1 MSGNTDL
8 IIFDCDGVLVDS
20 EHIVC
25 RILAEEMNKL
35 GLETSVEA
43 LDEEFSGR
51 PAADCL
57 LEIETRYGGP
67 LPEHYFH
74 NTERR
79 IREAFHAELEPV
91 AGIEELLEHLSQ
103 VKLQT
108 GLKSCVASSGS
119 HEKMQLTLNKTG
131 LYDYFDGRIFSADD
145 VSRGKPHPDLFL
157 HAAQSMGVEPQHC
170 LVVED
175 SIAGVKAA
183 VAAGMAVVGYSRHP
197 VRAPQL
203 ERAGARVVA
212 ELTSV
217 ASFL

>member
-1 MSGNTDL
+1 MFATEL
-8 IIFDCDGVLVDS
+8 VIFDCDGVLVDS
-20 EHIVC
+20 ESIVC

-35 GLETSVEA
+35 GMETTAEE
-43 LDEEFSGR
+43 LDEQFSGR
-51 PAADCL
+51 PAKDCL

-67 LPEHYFH
+67 LPDEYFG

-79 IREAFHAELEPV
+79 IREAFHNELQPV
-91 AGIEELLEHLSQ
+91 AGIEDLLDHL
-103 VKLQT
+103 LQIN
-108 GLKSCVASSGS
+108 LRSCVASSGS
-119 HEKMQLTLNKTG
+119 HDKMRLTLNRTG
-131 LYDYFDGRIFSADD
+131 LYEYFDGRIYSADD

-183 VAAGMAVVGYSRHP
+183 VAAGMTVVGYSNHP

-203 ERAGARVVA
+203 ERAGARVVRDLLA
-212 ELTSV
+212 VLD
-217 ASFL
+217 LL